1 MLDKTVTLKRKT
13 LGLAKPLTTYFQL
26 LFFFLD
32 DICLV
37 KEHSFKGKET
47 ATT

>member
-13 LGLAKPLTTYFQL
+13 LGLAKPLTTYFQF
-26 LFFFLD
+26 FFFLD